1 MGAWGD
7 LSNAVK
13 TALTGA
19 GYVLATTQEPAE
31 WPSHA
36 VGASGAPSWVAF
48 AIEPTDSPINGSS
61 AMTRSTLTIRALAG
75 HPWSWSASEAAALDF
90 ARAVRALLDTAS
102 GLSDVSAQLVFDSVS
117 ASRVGACYS
126 VSVQFEIYQT
136 DTY

>member
-19 GYVLATTQEPAE
+19 GYVLATSPEPAE
-31 WPSHA
+31 WPSWA

-48 AIEPTDSPINGSS
+48 TLAPDDSPSS
-61 AMTRSTLTIRALAG
+61 AGNAMTRSVLTVRALAG
-75 HPWSWSASEAAALDF
+75 HPWSWQASEVAALDF
-90 ARAVRALLDTAS
+90 ARAVRALFETAA
-102 GLSDVSAQLVFDSVS
+102 GLSGVSAQFVFDSVS
-117 ASRVGACYS
+117 ASKVGACYS
-126 VSVQFEIYQT
+126 VSVQLTVYQT

>member
-36 VGASGAPSWVAF
+36 VGSAGAPSWVAF
-48 AIEPTDSPINGSS
+48 TIEPTDSPTSS
-61 AMTRSTLTIRALAG
+61 GNAMTVSTLEIRALAG

-90 ARAVRALLDTAS
+90 ARTIRALLDTAS
-102 GLSDVSAQLVFDSVS
+102 GLSDVSAQFVFDSVS
-117 ASRVGACYS
+117 ASKVGACYS
-126 VSVQFEIYQT
+126 VSVQFTIYQT

>member
-31 WPSHA
+31 WPSWA

-48 AIEPTDSPINGSS
+48 TIAPDDSPINGSG
-61 AMTRSTLTIRALAG
+61 AMTRSVLTIRALAG
-75 HPWSWSASEAAALDF
+75 HPWSWSASEAASLDF
-90 ARAVRALLDTAS
+90 ARTIRALFDTAS

-117 ASRVGACYS
+117 ASKVGACYS
-126 VSVQFEIYQT
+126 VAVQFEIYQT

>member
-36 VGASGAPSWVAF
+36 VGSGGAPSWVAF
-48 AIEPTDSPINGSS
+48 TIAPDDSPNSAGN
-61 AMTRSTLTIRALAG
+61 AMTRSVLTVRGLAG
-75 HPWSWSASEAAALDF
+75 QPWSWSTTEAASLDF
-90 ARAVRALLDTAS
+90 ARAIRALFETAA
-102 GLSDVSAQLVFDSVS
+102 GLSDVSAQFVFDSVS
-117 ASRVGACYS
+117 ASKVGACYS
-126 VSVQFEIYQT
+126 VSVQLTVYQT